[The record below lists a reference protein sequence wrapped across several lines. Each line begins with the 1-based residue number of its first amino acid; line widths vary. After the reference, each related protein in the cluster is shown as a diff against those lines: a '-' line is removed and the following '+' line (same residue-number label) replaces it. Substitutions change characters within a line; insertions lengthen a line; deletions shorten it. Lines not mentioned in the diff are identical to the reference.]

1 MTLRKLMI
9 VAFSAASAAYSV
21 CGAAAPFCVDVTGL
35 PQQCLFVDP
44 NSCRTEATRQGGQCV
59 ANSNELTTPP
69 RSQAF
74 CMVTAG
80 NVMSCTYPDRADCD
94 REARQL
100 RGACIPSNNA
110 DTTIPAPASGVDPY
124 QVKRPY

>member
-9 VAFSAASAAYSV
+9 VAYGVAYSAGV
-21 CGAAAPFCVDVTGL
+21 AAAPYCVDVTGL

-44 NSCRTEATRQGGQCV
+44 NSCRVEATRQRGQCV
-59 ANSNELTTPP
+59 ANANEITTPL

-74 CMVTAG
+74 CLVTAG
-80 NVMSCTYPDRADCD
+80 NAMSCTYPDRADCD
-94 REARQL
+94 RDSVRL
-100 RGACIPSNNA
+100 KGACIPANGA
-110 DTTIPAPASGVDPY
+110 DATIPAPAPGVDPY

>member
-1 MTLRKLMI
+1 MNPRKLL
-9 VAFSAASAAYSV
+9 FAALGAAYSA
-21 CGAAAPFCVDVTGL
+21 GAAAAPFCVDVTGL

-59 ANSNELTTPP
+59 ANANELQTPP

-80 NVMSCTYPDRADCD
+80 NAMSCTYPDRADCD
-94 REARQL
+94 RDSVRL
-100 RGACIPSNNA
+100 KGVCVPSNNPDA
-110 DTTIPAPASGVDPY
+110 TIPAPAPGVDPY

>member
-9 VAFSAASAAYSV
+9 VAFSAAYSAGV
-21 CGAAAPFCVDVTGL
+21 AAAPFCVDVTGL

-80 NVMSCTYPDRADCD
+80 NTLSCTYPDRADCD
-94 REARQL
+94 RDARQL
-100 RGACIPSNNA
+100 RGACIPANGA
-110 DTTIPAPASGVDPY
+110 DPTIPAPAPGVDPY